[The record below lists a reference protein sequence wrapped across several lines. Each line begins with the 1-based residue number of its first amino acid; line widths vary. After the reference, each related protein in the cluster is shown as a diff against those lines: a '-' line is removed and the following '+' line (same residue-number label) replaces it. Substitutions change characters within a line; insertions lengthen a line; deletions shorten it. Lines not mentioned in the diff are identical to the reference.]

1 MTLKNSRIWM
11 KKRTYNRVQYLKES
25 AKMGDANL
33 DNLKNFC
40 TNFSDQNLKL
50 ENFITQ
56 NQTSFTN
63 LSNQLKN
70 ALQDILNFKNDI
82 DKAIQQIEMDI
93 ERNQNLLAKWVSGA
107 NTKLMQEQIAQKRM
121 TLTNQVQKINDLFTQ
136 ISQEIDKTLNDFGT
150 SSQQIVADFKNTENQ
165 LQSISKT
172 NQTANPTPSL
182 NDVTGHLQQSLK
194 QAIDALNSARLGIE
208 QQKVFNEINK
218 SIDNLLQ

>member
-1 MTLKNSRIWM
+1 M
-11 KKRTYNRVQYLKES
+11 KKRTYNRVQYLQES

-50 ENFITQ
+50 ENFVTQ

-82 DKAIQQIEMDI
+82 DKTIQQIEMEI

-121 TLTNQVQKINDLFTQ
+121 TLTNQVQKINDVFTQ
-136 ISQEIDKTLNDFGT
+136 ISQEINKTLIDFGT

-172 NQTANPTPSL
+172 NQTANATPSL

>member
-1 MTLKNSRIWM
+1 M
-11 KKRTYNRVQYLKES
+11 
-25 AKMGDANL
+25 
-33 DNLKNFC
+33 DNLKNLC

-56 NQTSFTN
+56 NQTSFNN

-70 ALQDILNFKNDI
+70 AVQDILNFKNDI
-82 DKAIQQIEMDI
+82 DKTIQQIEMEI

-107 NTKLMQEQIAQKRM
+107 NTKLMQEQIAHKRAA
-121 TLTNQVQKINDLFTQ
+121 LTNQVQKINDVFTQ

-150 SSQQIVADFKNTENQ
+150 SSQQIVADFKNTENK
-165 LQSISKT
+165 LQNITKT
-172 NQTANPTPSL
+172 NQTVGASPSI
-182 NDVTGHLQQSLK
+182 DVNTHLQQSLK
-194 QAIDALNSARLGIE
+194 QAIDALNSARQGIE